1 MSSPEFDL
9 TTADDETAITE
20 ISFLPDGRICLFGAS
35 REVLELLGR
44 LNLGDS
50 ALGSRLTSLRSS
62 MVSDDS
68 STAGINAIAIHEA
81 PLTKIVEIHD

>member
-1 MSSPEFDL
+1 MSLPESDL
-9 TTADDETAITE
+9 TIADDETAITE

-50 ALGSRLTSLRSS
+50 ALGSRLTSLQSS
-62 MVSDDS
+62 MVTGTSL
-68 STAGINAIAIHEA
+68 AANINATVIDEATIHEDRRD
-81 PLTKIVEIHD
+81 P